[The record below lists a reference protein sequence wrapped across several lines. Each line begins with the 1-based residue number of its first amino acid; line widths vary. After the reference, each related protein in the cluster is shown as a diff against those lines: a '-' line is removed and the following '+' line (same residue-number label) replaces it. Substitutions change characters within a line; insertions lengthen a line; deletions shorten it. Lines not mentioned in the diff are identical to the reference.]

1 MGIGGISIWQL
12 LIILLIVV
20 LLFGTKKLRNMGG
33 DIGSAMKNFR
43 QAVKE
48 PGGEEKKDD
57 GEGEESDE
65 RPEVEDQTEGKGR
78 VVDAE
83 VNKGSEQD
91 SGTSQSNK
99 KS

>member
-33 DIGSAMKNFR
+33 DVGSALKNFR
-43 QAVKE
+43 QAVKD
-48 PGGEEKKDD
+48 PD
-57 GEGEESDE
+57 GENKQDENAEGQDGEA
-65 RPEVEDQTEGKGR
+65 PEVEDQTGDKGR
-78 VVDAE
+78 VVDGEA
-83 VNKGSEQD
+83 KKSSEQETE
-91 SGTSQSNK
+91 TSQSDK

>member
-12 LIILLIVV
+12 LIVLLIVV

-43 QAVKE
+43 QAVKD
-48 PGGEEKKDD
+48 PDAEKK
-57 GEGEESDE
+57 EGEEDE
-65 RPEVEDQTEGKGR
+65 EPREVENQTDSEGR

-83 VNKGSEQD
+83 VKKSSEKD
-91 SGTSQSNK
+91 SDASQSDK

>member
-33 DIGSAMKNFR
+33 DIGSALKNFR
-43 QAVKE
+43 QAVKD
-48 PGGEEKKDD
+48 PDAEEKKDEEGQ
-57 GEGEESDE
+57 GE
-65 RPEVEDQTEGKGR
+65 RREVEDQTEGSGR

-83 VNKGSEQD
+83 VSKSSEQGGD
-91 SGTSQSNK
+91 TSQSDK

>member
-33 DIGSAMKNFR
+33 DIGSALKNFR
-43 QAVKE
+43 SAVKDPE
-48 PGGEEKKDD
+48 GEEKKEAD
-57 GEGEESDE
+57 GEDGEP
-65 RPEVEDQTEGKGR
+65 REVEDQTEGDGR

-83 VNKGSEQD
+83 VKKSSEQD
-91 SGTSQSNK
+91 SDASQSGK

>member
-48 PGGEEKKDD
+48 PEGEEKKD
-57 GEGEESDE
+57 GEGDESDE

-83 VNKGSEQD
+83 VKKGSEQD

>member
-43 QAVKE
+43 QAVKDPE
-48 PGGEEKKDD
+48 AEEKK
-57 GEGEESDE
+57 EGEEGE
-65 RPEVEDQTEGKGR
+65 PHEVEDQTDEKGR

-83 VNKGSEQD
+83 VKKSSEKD
-91 SGTSQSNK
+91 SDASQSDK

>member
-43 QAVKE
+43 QAVKD
-48 PGGEEKKDD
+48 PDAEEKKEGED
-57 GEGEESDE
+57 GET
-65 RPEVEDQTEGKGR
+65 REVEDQTDDKGR

-83 VNKGSEQD
+83 VKKSSEKD
-91 SGTSQSNK
+91 SDASQSDK

>member
-43 QAVKE
+43 QAVKD
-48 PGGEEKKDD
+48 PDGDEKKEGED
-57 GEGEESDE
+57 GEP
-65 RPEVEDQTEGKGR
+65 REVEDQTEGNGR

-83 VNKGSEQD
+83 VKKSSEQGSD
-91 SGTSQSNK
+91 ASQSDK